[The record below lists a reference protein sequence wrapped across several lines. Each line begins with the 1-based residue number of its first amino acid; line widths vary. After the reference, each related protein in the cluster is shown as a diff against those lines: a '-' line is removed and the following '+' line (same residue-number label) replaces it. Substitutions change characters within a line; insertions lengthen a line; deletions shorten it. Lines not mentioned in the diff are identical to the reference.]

1 MSRRVEIA
9 KATKRVSPPPKRAS
23 CYPRPLIGALA
34 IVKPSTTHT
43 TVVALENRVKRAKTG
58 QHFIA
63 YLGNVHA
70 AGGFAKY
77 GQARRAP
84 FVAMLDRGSSLPRDA
99 ISVVCEFW
107 LRAGEYYRSPQPP
120 GGVNSNNNGSDPTPM
135 HEATK
140 ENLLALI
147 AESDDDEPA
156 PAPARPA
163 KKPRYFEDVEPEDNA
178 DEDA

>member
-1 MSRRVEIA
+1 MSLRRWRREIFDVYTGPDTA
-9 KATKRVSPPPKRAS
+9 DVCIATAEE
-23 CYPRPLIGALA
+23 L
-34 IVKPSTTHT
+34 ST
-43 TVVALENRVKRAKTG
+43 
-58 QHFIA
+58 

-84 FVAMLDRGSSLPRDA
+84 FVAMLDRGLSLPRDA

-120 GGVNSNNNGSDPTPM
+120 GGVNSNNDGSDPTPM

-163 KKPRYFEDVEPEDNA
+163 KKPRYFEDVEPEDDA